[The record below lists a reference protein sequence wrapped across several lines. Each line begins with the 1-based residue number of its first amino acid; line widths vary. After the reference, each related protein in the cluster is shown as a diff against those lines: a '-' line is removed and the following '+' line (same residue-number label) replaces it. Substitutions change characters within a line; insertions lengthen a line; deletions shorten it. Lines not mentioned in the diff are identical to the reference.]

1 MANARP
7 TQAVAAEV
15 RYFSCGKYGRST
27 CREVE
32 LWAVTINGVQRLV
45 PGVEDFLIFDDAP
58 EEGTTVDVFLKQN
71 PVRIR
76 TQEGLNFERSAVPFI
91 ASALVL
97 QIAANI
103 VLLLRKRKRETKET
117 LEILRGS
124 SERLQ

>member
-1 MANARP
+1 M
-7 TQAVAAEV
+7 
-15 RYFSCGKYGRST
+15 
-27 CREVE
+27 
-32 LWAVTINGVQRLV
+32 TINGVQRLV

-91 ASALVL
+91 ASALAL

-103 VLLLRKRKRETKET
+103 VLLRRKRKRETKQS

>member
-1 MANARP
+1 MANAQP
-7 TQAVAAEV
+7 TRAVVAEV
-15 RYFSCGKYGRST
+15 RYFSCGKYGRSI

-91 ASALVL
+91 ASALAL

-103 VLLLRKRKRETKET
+103 VLLRRKRKRETKQS